1 MIITIVNNIPQS
13 GRSTLC
19 IGLANSIA
27 AKNYDAENPVI
38 VFDCDPKLPLFD
50 KFSKEMANRSHI
62 LKEYQVIPL
71 SIKNEEILY
80 RTLAERRKCPGYHL
94 FDLPVNIDEWFY
106 IRLFI
111 SSNFIVV
118 PLTESSLTDGS
129 GKEFLIYSIRTARA
143 LQEMKTGVKAR
154 LLIVP
159 VSSHKNKNS
168 DVFFESL
175 NSGKEQIGRYFTVTP
190 GVAMGEKLIEQL
202 SFKGFEENQTEIFKP
217 FSDYMLKLIEEVNKS
232 ANKSTFQQNS

>member
-1 MIITIVNNIPQS
+1 MIITIVNNTPRS

-19 IGLANSIA
+19 MGLANSIA
-27 AKNYDAENPVI
+27 AKNYDAEKPVI
-38 VFDCDPKLPLFD
+38 VFDCDPSLPLFD
-50 KFSKEMANRSHI
+50 KFTKEMADRSHV

-71 SIKNEEILY
+71 SINNEEILY
-80 RTLAERRKCPGYHL
+80 KTLAERRKSPGYHL

-111 SSNFIVV
+111 SSNFILV

-129 GKEFLIYSIRTARA
+129 GKDFLIYSIRAARA
-143 LQEMKTGVKAR
+143 LQEMKAGVKAR

-159 VSSHKNKNS
+159 VSTDKKNK

-175 NSGKEQIGRYFTVTP
+175 NSGKEQTGRYFTVTP
-190 GVAMGEKLIEQL
+190 GVVIGDELMEQL
-202 SFKGFEENQTEIFKP
+202 SFKGLKENQEEIFKP
-217 FSDYMLKLIEEVNKS
+217 FSGYILKLIDE
-232 ANKSTFQQNS
+232 ANKPADKSGYQQNS